1 MIQSA
6 NLICHKVHTIVVGSG
21 AAGLRAAERLFE
33 LGHKDIALVTE
44 GMNCGTSRNTGSDKQ
59 TYYKLSL
66 SGSDADSV
74 REMASTLFSGHAVD
88 GDVAL
93 CEAAA
98 SAGSFSHLV
107 QLGVP
112 FPTNEYGEYVG
123 YKTDHDP
130 YRRATSAGP
139 YTSKLMT
146 EALER
151 SVRQKGIQ
159 IWDQHQA
166 IELLVDDGRI
176 CGLVCLDLANAD
188 DPKRRYAAFY
198 CAQII
203 WATGGPAG
211 MYFNSVY
218 PSCHYGA
225 TGIAFAAGASGQN
238 LTEWQFGLASLK
250 PRWNVSGTY
259 MQVLPRFIS
268 TDQNGE
274 DEREFLLDAFSTT
287 EEALE
292 NVFLKGYQWP
302 FDVRKAKAGSSRIDL
317 LVHNEQ
323 QKGRRIFLDFRD
335 NPGGKDIAFS
345 SLPPEVFE
353 YLDRSGA
360 CFGKPIDRL
369 LHMNEP
375 AVDFYMDH
383 GVDLR
388 TQRLEIAL
396 CVQHNNGGIAV
407 DKDWQTDI
415 CGLYAA
421 GEAAATH
428 GVYRPGGSALNAG
441 QSGAIRAAQAAVQ
454 NRLEMPPAETFGK
467 QLSQTMDKIEKI
479 ASASMKEAS
488 GEWEVHDAYCE
499 IRKRMDRLAGPIRK
513 KEGLVELLK
522 QISVFEKEVEHV
534 YVKRPIDLRW
544 LFRLR
549 ETLLC
554 QRVYVEAML
563 DYLEKG
569 GKSRGS
575 AMYIDPCGGEMPDVP
590 GGYRFSLDCDEHAE
604 VVQQIRYRNGECCI
618 AWRPVRPL
626 PAEDES
632 FELVWKN
639 YRQRMSKSRAGAV

>member
-1 MIQSA
+1 MIQNS
-6 NLICHKVHTIVVGSG
+6 NVICHKVHTIVVGSG
-21 AAGLRAAERLFE
+21 AAGLRAAECLFE
-33 LGHKDIALVTE
+33 LGHTDIALVTE

-74 REMASTLFSGHAVD
+74 REMAVTLFGGHAVD

-166 IELLVDDGRI
+166 IELLVDDGRV
-176 CGLVCLDLANAD
+176 CGLVCMDLANAN
-188 DPKRRYAAFY
+188 DPERRFAAFH

-225 TGIAFAAGASGQN
+225 TGIAFAAGAIGQN
-238 LTEWQFGLASLK
+238 LTEWQFGLASLR

-268 TDQNGE
+268 TDENGE
-274 DEREFLLDAFSTT
+274 DEREFLFDAFGSA
-287 EEALE
+287 EEALA

-302 FDVRKAKAGSSRIDL
+302 FDVRKATKGSSRIDL

-335 NPGGKDIAFS
+335 NPGGKEVAFS
-345 SLPPEVFE
+345 SLPAEVFD
-353 YLDRSGA
+353 YLNRAGA

-407 DKDWQTDI
+407 DKDWQTNI

-441 QSGAIRAAQAAVQ
+441 QSGAMRAAQAAAQ
-454 NRLEMPPAETFGK
+454 TQMEMSATEVFSALLAET
-467 QLSQTMDKIEKI
+467 
-479 ASASMKEAS
+479 MKKVEELADVCM
-488 GEWEVHDAYCE
+488 GQQNKTLEVHDAYCE
-499 IRKRMDRLAGPIRK
+499 IRKRMDRLAGPVRQ
-513 KEGLVELLK
+513 KEGLVELLDL
-522 QISVFEKEVEHV
+522 IAGFEKELDRV
-534 YVKRPIDLRW
+534 YVKRPVDLRW
-544 LFRLR
+544 VFRLR

-575 AMYIDPCGGEMPDVP
+575 AMYIDPCGSEIPDLP
-590 GGYRFSLDCDEHAE
+590 GDYRFGLDYDEHAD
-604 VVQQIRYRNGECCI
+604 VVQQIRYLDGECQI
-618 AWRPVRPL
+618 TWRTVRPM

-639 YRQRMSKSRAGAV
+639 YRQRMKKNRTGAV